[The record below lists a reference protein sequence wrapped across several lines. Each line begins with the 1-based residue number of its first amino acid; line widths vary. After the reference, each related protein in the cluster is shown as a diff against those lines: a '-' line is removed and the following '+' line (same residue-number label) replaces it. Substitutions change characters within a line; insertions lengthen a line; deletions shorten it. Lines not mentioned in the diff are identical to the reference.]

1 MVPCVSHGFLEP
13 SYLDNT
19 FLMCHL
25 NKAHQTLKQLCC
37 QIHKEHIYLIQNHKW
52 VGVGSS
58 LAVPAGVCASS
69 SGIRVTWSELEQ
81 TQELP

>member
-1 MVPCVSHGFLEP
+1 MVPCVSHGFLDP

-25 NKAHQTLKQLCC
+25 NKAHQTLKQQCC

-52 VGVGSS
+52 VGW
-58 LAVPAGVCASS
+58 ASHWQS
-69 SGIRVTWSELEQ
+69 RRLCQQFRNQGYLE
-81 TQELP
+81 